1 MYYYVYD
8 GRVVYGG
15 LSANDRF
22 EIFLKVCSMFWIGSL
37 GKCIG
42 FLLIFSMNFTLV
54 RGCYMHTSWAKELN
68 QSILKCI
75 KLVKICW
82 EKNSGTT
89 IYWLRHQFG
98 KPYICINITISP
110 YDLDICHSNSNW
122 NKFIPFD
129 STPGFRIGNHQ
140 CFLPKSCRFNEGHRE
155 IADWSQTH
163 WCWDRFR
170 DER

>member
-98 KPYICINITISP
+98 KPYKIMYLYLPAEKGGTVLQFSLICWPWTFF
-110 YDLDICHSNSNW
+110 DIV
-122 NKFIPFD
+122 FIV
-129 STPGFRIGNHQ
+129 
-140 CFLPKSCRFNEGHRE
+140 CFMLFCDTDGGSQHFPTNNE
-155 IADWSQTH
+155 
-163 WCWDRFR
+163 
-170 DER
+170 